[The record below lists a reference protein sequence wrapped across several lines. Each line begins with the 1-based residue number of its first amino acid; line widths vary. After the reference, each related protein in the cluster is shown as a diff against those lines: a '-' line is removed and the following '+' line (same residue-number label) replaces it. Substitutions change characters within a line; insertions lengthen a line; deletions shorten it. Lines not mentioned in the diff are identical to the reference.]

1 MGMSYVSFRGVRTDD
16 LGLYIAKGGMPSH
29 KKAAQRNTEYEIPGR
44 DGAVHVFDGYSP
56 FDVKVKLQM
65 LGDTA
70 QMRQVINAW
79 ADGSGDLYTSDDT
92 NRVWKASV
100 LSEATYTRAAYGGKM
115 YDVAT
120 ITFRCQPYMY
130 ERTPQVVT
138 LTADGTLTNHGNVSS
153 LPKIVVNGTGDC
165 TVTIGGSKI
174 KLFGM
179 TGAVTID
186 TEAGYVYSATGAV
199 AMEGEFPVLG
209 LGNTAVSF
217 TGSVTS
223 LVITPNWRWI

>member
-1 MGMSYVSFRGVRTDD
+1 MDTYVSFRGVRTDS
-16 LGLYIAKGGMPSH
+16 LGLYIARGGMPSH
-29 KKAAQRNTEYEIPGR
+29 KKAEQRHAEYEIPGR
-44 DGAVHVFDGYSP
+44 DGAVHVLDGYNAM
-56 FDVKVKLQM
+56 DLTVMLQM

-70 QMRQVINAW
+70 DMRRIINAW

-92 NRVWKASV
+92 AHVWKATV
-100 LSEATYTRAAYGGKM
+100 LKNVIYERAEYGGKM
-115 YDVAT
+115 YDTAT
-120 ITFRCQPYMY
+120 VKFRCQPYMY

-138 LTADGTLTNHGNVSS
+138 LTAAGTLTNAGNAVA

-165 TVTIGGSKI
+165 TVTIGGSTV
-174 KLFGM
+174 KLFGLK
-179 TGAVTID
+179 GAVTID
-186 TEAGYVYSATGAV
+186 TESGYVYSATGAV